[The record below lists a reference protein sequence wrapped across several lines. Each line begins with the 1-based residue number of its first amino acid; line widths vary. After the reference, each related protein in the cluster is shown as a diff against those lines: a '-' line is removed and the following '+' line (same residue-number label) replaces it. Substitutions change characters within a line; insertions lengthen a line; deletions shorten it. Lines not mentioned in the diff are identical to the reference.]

1 MFKRWQSI
9 WSLVLGSCMAVL
21 IAGCSDSG
29 ETTADGQEKGKD
41 PVRVAY
47 VLNGALG
54 DQSFYD
60 SGQAGINRLV
70 ADYGIETITI
80 ENNFD
85 AAKYPQSL
93 ESAVKWRA
101 DVIYVISYGYEE
113 LVRQYAD
120 RYPDITFVNIDTV
133 VENSQ
138 GTITSINFSEE
149 EGSFMA
155 GVAAALMTSDSSIKG
170 INEEKKVGTVSG
182 MNDMVVNAFLHGF
195 RQGVAYIDD
204 TIEYKNIYVG
214 SWSDPVKGKQATKQ
228 LYSQGVDVVFQV
240 AALTG
245 TGVLEAAAESGRY
258 AIGVDSNQNGIKPG
272 HIPTSMLK
280 NVGNAIYDTFAAME
294 NSTFEKG
301 AVIHSGLAQDG
312 VGLAIDEHSRAIL
325 PASMLEQLDEIK
337 AKVVAGE
344 ITVEPYKGA

>member
-1 MFKRWQSI
+1 MRSCAEKIMFKRWQSI

-29 ETTADGQEKGKD
+29 ETAADGQEKGKE

-133 VENSQ
+133 VENSK
-138 GTITSINFSEE
+138 GTT
-149 EGSFMA
+149 
-155 GVAAALMTSDSSIKG
+155 
-170 INEEKKVGTVSG
+170 
-182 MNDMVVNAFLHGF
+182 
-195 RQGVAYIDD
+195 
-204 TIEYKNIYVG
+204 
-214 SWSDPVKGKQATKQ
+214 
-228 LYSQGVDVVFQV
+228 
-240 AALTG
+240 
-245 TGVLEAAAESGRY
+245 
-258 AIGVDSNQNGIKPG
+258 
-272 HIPTSMLK
+272 
-280 NVGNAIYDTFAAME
+280 
-294 NSTFEKG
+294 
-301 AVIHSGLAQDG
+301 
-312 VGLAIDEHSRAIL
+312 
-325 PASMLEQLDEIK
+325 
-337 AKVVAGE
+337 
-344 ITVEPYKGA
+344 